1 MKKANTIKPV
11 RAFALRRSLH
21 LRSAHTA
28 KARVAPE
35 AVIKLIKPPSSSINS
50 SILML
55 SLLAAPSAQ
64 NRPLIFS
71 NRYCTVLRG
80 EKWLSITAPAT
91 MPAPKE
97 SNTRR
102 VVIASSTAS
111 SGGMTE

>member
-1 MKKANTIKPV
+1 
-11 RAFALRRSLH
+11 
-21 LRSAHTA
+21 
-28 KARVAPE
+28 
-35 AVIKLIKPPSSSINS
+35 
-50 SILML
+50 ML

-64 NRPLIFS
+64 NRPLIFP
-71 NRYCTVLRG
+71 NRYCTVLSG